1 MKKIVTIALITASV
15 FAQTACADINTS
27 TARSWTDV
35 SYSAVSSTCKLDIFL
50 PSTGDG
56 PFPVV
61 IWIHGGAFK
70 MGSKSNPQ
78 SKTALNDAGFAVV
91 SINYRL
97 STEAKWPA
105 QLEDLKACVKF
116 LKTNATIYSLNPNK
130 MASWGASAGAHLSC
144 MMGAA
149 LASDP
154 ATRIQATVSWFPPMH
169 FYYMDADIALAGTA
183 RCTGANGDASSPES
197 ALLGVTVSQNEA
209 ACYAASPISFIDTLN
224 VSTPLPA
231 FLLMHGGKD
240 CNIGANQSVRFNTAI
255 TTRFGNDK
263 SQYIFLPNGTHGGG
277 DFTLSS
283 TETTVIDFL
292 KSELLSSSTA
302 LNSNIINPKITLTYS
317 RENQS
322 INAYFVEQ
330 PDNDTTFQLYNT
342 SGILVKEGKLTASVI
357 DVQELKGIYVFRAYN
372 GNQIINSQKIAIM

>member
-1 MKKIVTIALITASV
+1 MKKIATIVLIAVSIFT
-15 FAQTACADINTS
+15 QTACADTNTS
-27 TARSWTDV
+27 STRSWTDV
-35 SYSAVSSTCKLDIFL
+35 SYSAASSTCKLDVFL

-78 SKTALNDAGFAVV
+78 SLTALKNAGFAVV

-116 LKTNATIYSLNPNK
+116 LKTNASTYSLNPNK

-154 ATRIQATVSWFPPMH
+154 ATRIQATVSWFPPVH
-169 FYYMDADIALAGTA
+169 FYYMDADIALSGTS
-183 RCTGANGDASSPES
+183 RCTGANGDANSPES

-209 ACYAASPISFIDTLN
+209 ACYAASPISFIDTMN
-224 VSTPLPA
+224 VNTPLPR

-240 CNIGANQSVRFNTAI
+240 CNIGANQSVRLNTAI
-255 TTRFGNDK
+255 TNRFGNTK
-263 SQYIFLPNGTHGGG
+263 SQYIFLANGTHGGG

-292 KSELLSSSTA
+292 KSELLISSTA
-302 LNSNIINPKITLTYS
+302 LNSTIDEPKITLAFSQENKLIYPNFNTEPSPDSTYK
-317 RENQS
+317 
-322 INAYFVEQ
+322 
-330 PDNDTTFQLYNT
+330 LYNMD
-342 SGILVKEGKLTASVI
+342 GVIVREGKLTASAI
-357 DVQELKGIYVFRAYN
+357 DVKELKGIYLFIARN
-372 GNQIINSQKIAIM
+372 GNQLFNSQKIAIM

>member
-1 MKKIVTIALITASV
+1 MKKLLIVATMVVSIFS
-15 FAQTACADINTS
+15 QTACADSSS
-27 TARSWTDV
+27 TRSWTNV
-35 SYSAVSSTCKLDIFL
+35 SYSSASSTCKLDIFL

-78 SKTALNDAGFAVV
+78 SLTALNTAGFAVV
-91 SINYRL
+91 SIDYRL

-105 QLEDLKACVKF
+105 QLDDLKACVKF
-116 LKTNATIYSLNPNK
+116 LKTNAATYSLNPDK

-169 FYYMDADIALAGTA
+169 FYYMDADMALSGTS

-209 ACYAASPISFIDTLN
+209 ACYAASPISFIDTMN
-224 VSTPLPA
+224 VNTPIPN

-255 TTRFGNDK
+255 TNRFGSGK
-263 SQYIFLPNGTHGGG
+263 SQYVFLANGTHGGG
-277 DFTLSS
+277 DFTLTS
-283 TETTVIDFL
+283 TETTVINFL
-292 KSELLSSSTA
+292 KAQLMSTTA
-302 LNSNIINPKITLTYS
+302 VNIPKSVAKPVVNY
-317 RENQS
+317 NS
-322 INAYFVEQ
+322 INKSLTISFVENVNQ
-330 PDNDTTFQLYNT
+330 DSTYQLFN
-342 SGILVKEGKLTASVI
+342 SSGALVKQGILTSAAIPVGELRGIYMVKTRTDNQFV
-357 DVQELKGIYVFRAYN
+357 DVQKV
-372 GNQIINSQKIAIM
+372 AIM

>member
-1 MKKIVTIALITASV
+1 MRKLLIVAILVASI
-15 FAQTACADINTS
+15 FSQTACADSS
-27 TARSWTDV
+27 TTRSWTNV
-35 SYSAVSSTCKLDIFL
+35 SYSTVSTTCKLDIFL
-50 PSTGDG
+50 PSTGEV

-78 SKTALNDAGFAVV
+78 SLSALNTAGFAVV
-91 SINYRL
+91 SIDYRL

-105 QLEDLKACVKF
+105 QLNDLKACVKF
-116 LKTNATIYSLNPNK
+116 LKTNAATYSLNPDK

-169 FYYMDADIALAGTA
+169 FYYMDADIALAGTS

-197 ALLGVTVSQNEA
+197 TLLGVTVSQNEA
-209 ACYAASPISFIDTLN
+209 ACYAASPISFVDTMN
-224 VSTPLPA
+224 IATPLPN

-255 TTRFGNDK
+255 TNRFGSGK
-263 SQYIFLPNGTHGGG
+263 SQYIFLANGTHGGG
-277 DFTLSS
+277 DFTLAS
-283 TETTVIDFL
+283 TETTVINFL
-292 KSELLSSSTA
+292 KAQLMSTTAVNNTSKIENKPIVIYNSINKSLTVSFSE
-302 LNSNIINPKITLTYS
+302 N
-317 RENQS
+317 ENQA
-322 INAYFVEQ
+322 I
-330 PDNDTTFQLYNT
+330 FQLFNS
-342 SGILVKEGKLTASVI
+342 SGTLVKEGNLTSAAIAVG
-357 DVQELKGIYVFRAYN
+357 ELRGIYLFKTQTKNLFVN
-372 GNQIINSQKIAIM
+372 VQKIAIM